1 MSTLLSIRRSS
12 NEKEDHFVNR
22 TNKHIALVKKAC
34 IKIVEA
40 YPKFKDLLDRAEIHD
55 ASKFKEPERTP
66 YIEISWRHKLENA
79 KGDYDPY
86 IGKGYQTPGKLTKD
100 DENKA
105 TMHHI
110 LSNSH
115 HPEYHLEDKSDAN
128 INAEDRNKSDKV
140 VDASRMPDLDIAEM
154 IADWVA
160 MSEELKTNTAREWY
174 NKQNGVRWDFSKHQ
188 EALIDNL
195 VHVFEEEE

>member
-1 MSTLLSIRRSS
+1 MLNRLVESD
-12 NEKEDHFVNR
+12 EKEQHFINR
-22 TNKHIALVKKAC
+22 TNKHIALVGEA
-34 IKIVEA
+34 IAKIVAA
-40 YPKFKDLLDRAEIHD
+40 YPEFKDLLSRAETHD

-66 YIEISWRHKLENA
+66 YIEISWRHKLENE
-79 KGDYDPY
+79 KGEFDPY
-86 IGKGYQTPGKLTKD
+86 NNKGYQTPGKLTKD

-115 HPEYHLEDKSDAN
+115 HPEYHLEDKADAN

-140 VDASRMPDLDIAEM
+140 VDATRMPDLDIAEM

-160 MSEELKTNTAREWY
+160 MSWELQTNTAREWY
-174 NKQNGVRWDFSKHQ
+174 YKQNGVRWDFSEHQ
-188 EALIDNL
+188 DALIDKL
-195 VHVFEEEE
+195 LLVFET